1 MHNIISHNQLEGSR
15 HEEYT
20 SDSHNDL
27 IEEYYEC
34 LIECEDTDPSCKR
47 VCKEILT

>member
-15 HEEYT
+15 HQEYT
-20 SDSHNDL
+20 SDSQNDL

-34 LIECEDTDPSCKR
+34 LIECEADDPSCKR